1 MQRMTLRQSDQRA
14 GYTVLELL
22 VVVAIIAILASIG
35 FVMVRNFGGTSRD
48 AQTQATLK
56 KVDAALQDR
65 LQAMS
70 RFFEISDRR
79 TGRAPNIL
87 DSVSHPAY
95 VDLPNDRQNWDQAKG
110 NGDSLRMKQIELLA
124 RKNFERRNFPMTFA
138 EADTNY
144 DGISDITK
152 LPTTAPASSYPN
164 HDSNPGDDTETAEA
178 LYYFLSHAASFG
190 TEAVGS
196 VDFIDREL
204 ADTDGDGLQEI
215 VDGWGRPVRYYRWP
229 TRLIRP
235 QTSTPLSD
243 PIDVTNDS
251 TIFPDLAARF
261 LIGNVPAFQVLR
273 NDPQDPLLEINLPPY
288 NNTAAANEKF
298 EEDFHTR
305 LTWHSPLVLSAG
317 EDGVFGLLSPVKDST
332 DFGHLAQPDIDPVN
346 DPMFQALQG
355 SIQDNISNLLL
366 RVGGK

>member
-1 MQRMTLRQSDQRA
+1 MQRMTFRQSDHRA

-22 VVVAIIAILASIG
+22 VVVAIISILASIG
-35 FVMVRNFGGTSRD
+35 FVMVRNFGGTSRE

-70 RFFEISDRR
+70 RFFEIADRR

-95 VDLPNDRQNWDQAKG
+95 VDLPSDRQNWDQAKG

-124 RKNFERRNFPMTFA
+124 RKKFERKNFPMLFG
-138 EADTNY
+138 EADTNG

-152 LPTTAPASSYPN
+152 LALGTPPPG
-164 HDSNPGDDTETAEA
+164 HDPKPEDDTETAEA

-196 VDFIDREL
+196 VDFIDREI
-204 ADTDGDGLQEI
+204 ADTDNDGLQEI
-215 VDGWGRPVRYYRWP
+215 VDGWGRPIRYYRWP

-235 QTSTPLSD
+235 QTSTPFSD
-243 PIDVTNDS
+243 PIDVTDDS
-251 TIFPDLAARF
+251 TIVPDLAARF

-288 NNTAAANEKF
+288 DNSMSSIELF
-298 EEDFHTR
+298 EQNFHTK

-317 EDGVFGLLSPVKDST
+317 EDGIFGLLSPAKDAAN
-332 DFGHLAQPDIDPVN
+332 FGHLAQPDIDPIN
-346 DPMFQALQG
+346 DPTFQILQE